1 MVLGWFHCCS
11 MIVGYLGLH
20 ACNGA
25 NGVTEC
31 VVRSSF
37 DGFHGCHAALV
48 CTGFNVSDV
57 SLGGVAMHCFIEPC
71 SHAIPWMPWVVFS
84 IVV

>member
-1 MVLGWFHCCS
+1 
-11 MIVGYLGLH
+11 MIVGYLALR
-20 ACNGA
+20 ACNGG

-31 VVRSSF
+31 VVRSSS

-48 CTGFNVSDV
+48 CAGLIVFDV
-57 SLGGVAMHCFIEPC
+57 TLGGVVMHCFIEIC
-71 SHAIPWMPWVVFS
+71 SHGIPWMPWVVFS